1 MIHRFASK
9 FFPIAAVLPLIL
21 LSNSGQD
28 LKARVRAGS
37 SGAVLIDAQ
46 APLSKVN
53 VRFHAGIYRKWDKSW
68 MTTAPQ
74 DVVATLTSS
83 AGTLT
88 KHPADDTGLVIF
100 EGVPCGEE
108 VTINLKF
115 VGSADYES
123 NSRNYTRRLGC
134 KSRIANLGRLEYGVW
149 R

>member
-1 MIHRFASK
+1 MIHRFTSK
-9 FFPIAAVLPLIL
+9 FFPVAAILSLIL

-28 LKARVRAGS
+28 LKAGVRAES
-37 SGAVLIDAQ
+37 SGTGLINAGV
-46 APLSKVN
+46 PLSKVN

-88 KHPADDTGLVIF
+88 KHPEDDTGLVIF

-108 VTINLKF
+108 VRINLKF

-123 NSRNYTRRLGC
+123 NSRSYTRRLGC
-134 KSRIANLGRLEYGVW
+134 KSRVANLGRLEYGVW